1 MQNYSQGIL
10 NHTGTDIF
18 NVLIPQSLI
27 FGMVRNDAYN
37 GHLAHNP
44 INFQLFDLQGVRL
57 GVKGEEMP
65 YSALDLT
72 GGKRLMVITP

>member
-1 MQNYSQGIL
+1 MVIEYDKSISSSVAQKQIL
-10 NHTGTDIF
+10 IPIF
-18 NVLIPQSLI
+18 NCLTYK
-27 FGMVRNDAYN
+27 A
-37 GHLAHNP
+37 
-44 INFQLFDLQGVRL
+44 VRL